1 MNIRPV
7 KTDQDYDSAL
17 ARIEDLWGAEPGSYE
32 GDELEVLLT
41 LVTAYESANHPV
53 PPPSPIEAIRF
64 VMDQK
69 GLNQADLVPYI
80 GSRPRVSEI
89 LNGKRNLTLKMIR
102 SLHLKLGIPAE
113 VLIQDGAV
121 FPKDGEAMNWDSF
134 PISEIVKRKWVT
146 GLDPNTQAE
155 EIVRRLASFSSS
167 DDYLFE
173 NQVACFR
180 QGNRSNEKNDSYS
193 IMAWILGSLYK
204 AEKIASPIGY
214 KNNALDPT
222 FISKIAQFSVI
233 EKGPLVVRDFLLSKG
248 IKMVVVP
255 HFKKTYLDGGVLIDK
270 NGTPIISLSLRHDRI
285 DNFWF
290 TLSHEIAH
298 LILGHVNSTEGQ
310 CIIDD
315 LDLRDSLNDN
325 ESEADKVAQE
335 ALISNDLWFS
345 HPARLTHK
353 VGDVVDLAAKAD
365 IHPAIVAGRIRSE
378 NNNYR
383 ILHNQVGHRQ
393 IRKLF
398 Q

>member
-7 KTDQDYDSAL
+7 KTDQDYDLTL

-53 PPPSPIEAIRF
+53 PLPSPIEAIRF

-69 GLNQADLVPYI
+69 GLNQADLIPYI

-102 SLHLKLGIPAE
+102 SLHSKLGIPAE
-113 VLIQDGAV
+113 VLIQDRAV
-121 FPKDGEAMNWDSF
+121 FPKDGEAINWDSF

-146 GLDPNTQAE
+146 GLDPKTQAE
-155 EIVRRLASFSSS
+155 EIVRHLASFSSS

-180 QGNRSNEKNDSYS
+180 KGNRSNEKNDSYS
-193 IMAWILGSLYK
+193 IMAWILGSLYE
-204 AEKIASPIGY
+204 AEKIVSPIGY

-222 FISKIAQFSVI
+222 FISKVAQFSVI
-233 EKGPLVVRDFLLSKG
+233 EKGPFVVRDFLLSKG

-298 LILGHVNSTEGQ
+298 LILGHVHSTEGQ

-345 HPARLTHK
+345 HPARLTRK

-365 IHPAIVAGRIRSE
+365 IHPAIVAGRIRFE

>member
-7 KTDQDYDSAL
+7 KIDKDYDSAL

-41 LVTAYESANHPV
+41 LVTAYESVNHPV

-69 GLNQADLVPYI
+69 GLKQADLIPYI

-89 LNGKRNLTLKMIR
+89 LSGKRNLTLKMIR
-102 SLHLKLGIPAE
+102 SLHSKLGIPAE
-113 VLIQDGAV
+113 ILIQDGAV
-121 FPKDGEAMNWDSF
+121 FPKDGEAINWDSF

-146 GLDPNTQAE
+146 GLDPKTQAE
-155 EIVRRLASFSSS
+155 EIVRYLASFSSS

-173 NQVACFR
+173 KRVACFR
-180 QGNRSNEKNDSYS
+180 NGNRLNGKNDSYS
-193 IMAWILGSLYK
+193 IMAWILGSLYE
-204 AEKIASPIGY
+204 AEKIEAPIKY
-214 KNNALDPT
+214 KKNELDPT
-222 FISKIAQFSVI
+222 FISKVAQFSVI
-233 EKGPLVVRDFLLSKG
+233 EKGPLVVREFLLSKG

-270 NGTPIISLSLRHDRI
+270 NGTPIIALSLRHDRI

-298 LILGHVNSTEGQ
+298 LVLGHVHSTEGQ

-325 ESEADKVAQE
+325 ESEADQVAQE

-345 HPARLTHK
+345 HHARLTRK
-353 VGDVVDLAAKAD
+353 VADVIDLAAKAD
-365 IHPAIVAGRIRSE
+365 IHPAIVAGRIRFE
-378 NNNYR
+378 NNNYK
-383 ILHNQVGHRQ
+383 ILHKQIGHRQ
-393 IRKLF
+393 IQNLF
-398 Q
+398 L